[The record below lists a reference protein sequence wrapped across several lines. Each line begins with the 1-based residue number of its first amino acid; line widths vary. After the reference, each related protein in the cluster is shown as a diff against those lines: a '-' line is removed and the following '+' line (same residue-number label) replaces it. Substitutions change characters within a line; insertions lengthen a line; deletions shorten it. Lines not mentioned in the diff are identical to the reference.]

1 MSDVVDMT
9 SGVYRRVYAGYIAGH
24 RINGM
29 SLEAEAWFW
38 RLNAVAD
45 DYGNM
50 RAEPSLLVAETVGLR
65 QIKTERVLA
74 LVDEI
79 VAAGLAYRY
88 QVGRDQYLHIV
99 GFEERQP
106 CGRNGRR
113 FKRHPLHPDAP
124 SCIPVNPGESGGIQN
139 NPGAPMPSPNPIPI
153 PTPTREEPPSGGG
166 VGLAPAKAEKTR
178 PTGADLP
185 GFAEWWGLY
194 PSENG
199 RKGDKKACVKKWVV
213 DGLEPRAAEV
223 IKALRKFVKSS
234 KWKEQGG
241 QFIPAPLVWLNRGQ
255 YENPPP
261 TEMHPLAKRVTY
273 ADYLKLEASFGQ
285 GPAIEPPS
293 RAFDA
298 TTLPE
303 GGLDTRT
310 QQGGSNGK

>member
-9 SGVYRRVYAGYIAGH
+9 SGVYRRVYAGYITGH
-24 RINGM
+24 RINGL

-65 QIKTERVLA
+65 QIKTEKVLA

-139 NPGAPMPSPNPIPI
+139 NPGAPIPTPIPIPIPI
-153 PTPTREEPPSGGG
+153 PTPISVAACAATEVQWSPSGW
-166 VGLAPAKAEKTR
+166 VGINDADKAAWLAAYPACDIDRQLAAMGEWLKAN
-178 PTGADLP
+178 P
-185 GFAEWWGLY
+185 
-194 PSENG
+194 
-199 RKGDKKACVKKWVV
+199 KKAIKSNYRRFITNWLSRSQDHGGDTKSN
-213 DGLEPRAAEV
+213 GSGAFGGRTSGAAAAEV
-223 IKALRKFVKSS
+223 RRSDKRAREFPEPDEPLPIVRFGSGAGNDGAGRVP
-234 KWKEQGG
+234 KE
-241 QFIPAPLVWLNRGQ
+241 A
-255 YENPPP
+255 
-261 TEMHPLAKRVTY
+261 H
-273 ADYLKLEASFGQ
+273 
-285 GPAIEPPS
+285 
-293 RAFDA
+293 
-298 TTLPE
+298 
-303 GGLDTRT
+303 
-310 QQGGSNGK
+310 